1 MKKNRVAKIFLYI
14 FLFMPF
20 GSSLSLA
27 DGGIDFNKF
36 HIVDLTHVF
45 DATTI
50 AWPTE
55 KSGFELKPSFK
66 GVTKSGFF
74 YFSNTFCSPE
84 HSGTHLDAPMHFAQG
99 RWTSSDIPVERFVG
113 PAVVVDI
120 SRQTANNADY
130 RLSREDLNDWEKAH
144 GKVPRDAIF
153 LLRTG
158 WSQKWP
164 ERKAYLG
171 DDTPG
176 DATKLHFPSYGS
188 EAVSF
193 LIQERGVRMIGVD
206 TASIDYGQSQ
216 DFIVHRLVGA
226 ANVPALE
233 NLTDLEKLPA
243 TGATIVALPMKIGL
257 GSGAPTRVIAFY
269 P

>member
-1 MKKNRVAKIFLYI
+1 MITNRVSGVLLYI
-14 FLFMPF
+14 VLLMSL
-20 GSSLSLA
+20 GSPLSIA
-27 DGGIDFNKF
+27 GEVIDLNKL

-45 DATTI
+45 DTTTI

-66 GVTKSGFF
+66 GITKSGFF

-99 RWTSSDIPVERFVG
+99 HWTSSDIPVERFVG
-113 PAVVVDI
+113 FAVVVDI
-120 SRQTANNADY
+120 SRQAASDPDY
-130 RLSREDLNDWEKAH
+130 RLTREDLTAWEKAN
-144 GKVPRDAIF
+144 GRIPRDAIF

-158 WSQKWP
+158 WSKKWP
-164 ERKAYLG
+164 KRKAYLG

-176 DATKLHFPSYGS
+176 DATKLHFPSFGS
-188 EAVSF
+188 EAVSL

-216 DFIVHRLVGA
+216 DFIVHRIVGA

-243 TGATIVALPMKIGL
+243 KGATIIALPMKIGQ
-257 GSGAPTRVIAFY
+257 GSGAPTRVIAFF

>member
-1 MKKNRVAKIFLYI
+1 MNKNKASKILLYI
-14 FLFMPF
+14 FSFMLFAPL
-20 GSSLSLA
+20 SSFSKEA
-27 DGGIDFNKF
+27 INFNKI

-45 DATTI
+45 DASTI

-66 GVTKSGFF
+66 GITKSGFF

-99 RWTSSDIPVERFVG
+99 HWTSSDIPVERFVG

-120 SRQTANNADY
+120 SRQAARNVDY
-130 RLSREDLNDWEKAH
+130 RLTREDLNNWEKIH
-144 GKVPRDAIF
+144 GRVPKDAIF

-164 ERKAYLG
+164 DRKAYLG

-176 DATKLHFPSYGS
+176 DVTKLHFPSFGS
-188 EAVSF
+188 EVVSF

-233 NLTDLEKLPA
+233 NLSDLEKLPA
-243 TGATIVALPMKIGL
+243 TGATIFALPMKIGQ

>member
-1 MKKNRVAKIFLYI
+1 MKTNRVFRVMLYI
-14 FLFMPF
+14 FLLTSVEP
-20 GSSLSLA
+20 SLSVA
-27 DGGIDFNKF
+27 EEAIDFNKL
-36 HIVDLTHVF
+36 HVVDLTHVF

-99 RWTSSDIPVERFVG
+99 RWTSSDIPVGRFVG

-120 SRQTANNADY
+120 SRQAASNADY
-130 RLSREDLNDWEKAH
+130 RLTLEDLAAWEKAN
-144 GKVPRDAIF
+144 GRVPQDAIF

-176 DATKLHFPSYGS
+176 DATKLHFPSFGS

-193 LIQERGVRMIGVD
+193 LIRERGVRMIGVD

-233 NLTDLEKLPA
+233 NLTDLEKLPVK
-243 TGATIVALPMKIGL
+243 GATIIALPMKIGQ
-257 GSGAPTRVIAFY
+257 GSGAPTRVIAFF